1 VADRMTDLGADLERL
16 EREHRLRFLHKPD
29 FGFSQAVWQ
38 WCNDASLDDVLGE
51 MELAA
56 GDFVR
61 AMKQLIDVTAQIADA
76 AGASPLRDTAREA
89 LDLLRHGV
97 VSYTSITS

>member
-1 VADRMTDLGADLERL
+1 
-16 EREHRLRFLHKPD
+16 
-29 FGFSQAVWQ
+29 
-38 WCNDASLDDVLGE
+38 
-51 MELAA
+51 
-56 GDFVR
+56 
-61 AMKQLIDVTAQIADA
+61 MKQLIDVTAQIADA